1 MKITKRKATAL
12 ALAAGIL
19 PLAFA
24 GSSDAETISFG
35 VFYKVPGGTGT
46 EPGIDHVLDASG
58 KQVTYVH
65 GTFGIPSHNKL
76 WRMDDSLNRNAA
88 SAFKAITFTT
98 PYNRLPGGG
107 DADVAA
113 RGDDVWFIDLW
124 GGSNSIQY
132 SPDKGET
139 WTRGTPLSSIPTS
152 DRQWISLGETVTNPI
167 TGEEETTVYLTDQ
180 GLLTPRNT
188 TFARSRNNGLV
199 WDYYKPVSEGPLS
212 LGMGGIPAHIVSSG
226 KRVAIA
232 AASQSRFNVAVS
244 NDEGETWKITSVSG
258 SLGDANG
265 SLVGLA
271 MNHTNPDDLAI
282 VYPTNG
288 QTNGVTNRNA
298 ITVRIS
304 RDGGDTWSDS
314 TQLSPPGRIGWFP
327 WVDWRDD
334 KIAVAWYQATLG
346 GFTDP
351 NSPALGN
358 KWEVYYSESLDNGA
372 NWSEG
377 QDIGAGNVKNGAIC
391 TNGLACD
398 ADRDLGD
405 FLQLAIDFDGKS
417 WITFVNAGGVNPALF
432 GNGIF
437 VKVQD

>member
-1 MKITKRKATAL
+1 MTITKRKAMAF

-19 PLAFA
+19 PLGFA
-24 GSSDAETISFG
+24 GSSNAQAITFSAY
-35 VFYKVPGGTGT
+35 YKLPGGNGT
-46 EPGIDHVLDASG
+46 EPGIDHTLDSNG

-76 WRMDDSLNRNAA
+76 WRMDDSLVRNAA
-88 SAFKAITFTT
+88 SGFKSITFTT

-124 GGSNSIQY
+124 AGSNSIQY

-152 DRQWISLGETVTNPI
+152 DRQWISLGDSTINPVTNE
-167 TGEEETTVYLTDQ
+167 TETTVYLTDQ
-180 GLLTPRNT
+180 GLLTPRRT

-199 WDYYKPVSEGPLS
+199 WDYYRPVSDSPAS
-212 LGMGGIPAHIVSSG
+212 LGMGGIPAHIVSAG

-232 AASQSRFNVAVS
+232 SNSGGRFNVAVS
-244 NDEGETWKITSVSG
+244 NDEGENWKVTSVSG
-258 SLGDANG
+258 SLSDANG
-265 SLVGLA
+265 SLVGLT
-271 MNHTNPDDLAI
+271 MNAENPDDLAI
-282 VYPTNG
+282 VYPTDGNI
-288 QTNGVTNRNA
+288 NGVTNRNA
-298 ITVRIS
+298 ITVRVS
-304 RDGGDTWSDS
+304 RDGGDTWSDI
-314 TQLSPPGRIGWFP
+314 TQLSPAGKIGWFP
-327 WVDWRDD
+327 WVDWRGD
-334 KIAVAWYQATLG
+334 KIAVAWYQATNG

-351 NSPALGN
+351 NNPTPGN
-358 KWEVYYSESLDNGA
+358 QWNVYYSESIDNGA
-372 NWSEG
+372 NWTTG
-377 QDIGAGNVKNGAIC
+377 MDIGAGPVKNGAIC

-405 FLQLAIDFDGKS
+405 FLQLAVDYAGKS
-417 WITFVNAGGVNPALF
+417 WITFVNAGGLNQALF
-432 GNGIF
+432 GNGIY